1 MKICIFTAS
10 RAEYGLLKPLIER
23 LLADKEVSVFLIV
36 SGMHLSHE
44 FGQTKNEIIT
54 NRLAGYEEVE
64 ILLSSDSSI
73 GVAKAMGLGMIS
85 YAEVL
90 KRVNPDLL
98 IVLGDRFEVL
108 SVTAAAV
115 VCKIPVGH
123 IHGGELTAGAYDNS
137 IRHAIT
143 KMSHLHFACHEN
155 YRKRIIQMGEI
166 PESVFNVGAL
176 GVDNLSKLQL
186 MGEEELESSIGFNL
200 DKPFF
205 IVTFHPE
212 TLETQSASE
221 QINELLTSLNKFTG
235 YKIIF
240 TKANADEQGRAINER
255 ISDFVSENTK
265 DYALFDSLGN
275 LRYLSAL
282 KHSELLIGNS
292 SSGILEMPYFD
303 KPTINIGE
311 RQKGRVFPSSVI
323 SCGAKENEITE
334 AINLGLSLE
343 FRNSIKGQK
352 KEFGDG
358 NTAERIYQIIKEKL
372 GSGISLKK
380 DFFDITFSEG

>member
-1 MKICIFTAS
+1 
-10 RAEYGLLKPLIER
+10 
-23 LLADKEVSVFLIV
+23 
-36 SGMHLSHE
+36 
-44 FGQTKNEIIT
+44 
-54 NRLAGYEEVE
+54 E

-186 MGEEELESSIGFNL
+186 MGEEELESSIGFN
-200 DKPFF
+200 F
-205 IVTFHPE
+205 
-212 TLETQSASE
+212 
-221 QINELLTSLNKFTG
+221 
-235 YKIIF
+235 
-240 TKANADEQGRAINER
+240 
-255 ISDFVSENTK
+255 
-265 DYALFDSLGN
+265 
-275 LRYLSAL
+275 
-282 KHSELLIGNS
+282 
-292 SSGILEMPYFD
+292 
-303 KPTINIGE
+303 
-311 RQKGRVFPSSVI
+311 
-323 SCGAKENEITE
+323 
-334 AINLGLSLE
+334 
-343 FRNSIKGQK
+343 
-352 KEFGDG
+352 
-358 NTAERIYQIIKEKL
+358 
-372 GSGISLKK
+372 
-380 DFFDITFSEG
+380 